1 VDARIAKRW
10 QALWRSRRG
19 ERLKPVKEVGISRK
33 PIQRVLRAWKGAG
46 VKGVVWEHAVFH
58 KGKAVGEGRPPYS
71 PESCGTDVGG
81 GSVVGRGEDL
91 WEHRGEAGGCGE
103 FFEEL

>member
-1 VDARIAKRW
+1 MFYQLYKQEVEARIAKKW
-10 QALWRSRRG
+10 QTLWVLRRG
-19 ERLKPVKEVGISRK
+19 ERLKRGKEMGVSRK

-71 PESCGTDVGG
+71 PESCEAGICG
-81 GSVVGRGEDL
+81 GSVVDRG
-91 WEHRGEAGGCGE
+91 A
-103 FFEEL
+103 

>member
-1 VDARIAKRW
+1 
-10 QALWRSRRG
+10 
-19 ERLKPVKEVGISRK
+19 
-33 PIQRVLRAWKGAG
+33 
-46 VKGVVWEHAVFH
+46 VVWEHAVFH